1 MAKFTN
7 NAVPIV
13 NIMANRTA
21 FRPFIYFN
29 HQDVLLST
37 PKAVPFRRDVNTI
50 DIQGLLL
57 LFVVLRLHKTSSITF
72 NMNAIKGK
80 VKTGWREALYNGE
93 DDYSGSEIKLAPP
106 HSGPVDA
113 DAQYFTHDTSEDEST
128 DHELEELPPQ
138 KRRRPVNE

>member
-1 MAKFTN
+1 MTEVMAVAQVAKFTN

-50 DIQGLLL
+50 E
-57 LFVVLRLHKTSSITF
+57 TT
-72 NMNAIKGK
+72 
-80 VKTGWREALYNGE
+80 
-93 DDYSGSEIKLAPP
+93 APIC
-106 HSGPVDA
+106 SA
-113 DAQYFTHDTSEDEST
+113 ETAQNIVH
-128 DHELEELPPQ
+128 H
-138 KRRRPVNE
+138 V